1 MVIESFGRTDRGC
14 VRNEN
19 EDRILID
26 DLLGLYLVCD
36 GMGGSNRGDI
46 AAELAAD
53 AVRYYIDVSIDRYD
67 VSWPFGYTF
76 ELSLDA
82 NRLVTAIRLANRE
95 VWRMA
100 QQNLECA
107 GMGTTVA
114 AVLISEGCAVIGN
127 VGDSRVYICR
137 DHQLKQVTVDDTMVA
152 SMVRRGLLP
161 AGGAEAHPMRNVIT
175 QAAGSQEDVEVHLH
189 EHAIGS
195 GDALLIC
202 SDGLYNPVKE
212 PDILAALTDGGNPE
226 MAATKLVDA
235 AIRWGAP
242 DNVSAVVLRYS

>member
-1 MVIESFGRTDRGC
+1 MVIESYGKTDRGC

-19 EDRILID
+19 EDRILVD

-36 GMGGSNRGDI
+36 GMGGSSRGDL

-53 AVRYYIDVSIDRYD
+53 AIRYYIDVSSDRYD
-67 VSWPFGYTF
+67 VSWPFGYSF
-76 ELSLDA
+76 DLSLDA
-82 NRLVTAIRLANRE
+82 NRLVTAIRLANRQ
-95 VWRMA
+95 VWRRA
-100 QQNLECA
+100 EQNLEFA

-114 AVLISEGCAVIGN
+114 AVLISNGCAVIAN

-137 DHQLKQVTVDDTMVA
+137 EQELKQLTVDDTMVA

-161 AGGAEAHPMRNVIT
+161 PADAAAHPMRNVVT

-189 EHAIGS
+189 EHNIAT
-195 GDALLIC
+195 GDVLLIC
-202 SDGLYNPVKE
+202 SDGLYNPVQE
-212 PDILAALTDGGNPE
+212 PDILAALVHGGSPE
-226 MAATKLVDA
+226 IAAKQLVEA